1 METFPLESIKVL
13 DFSRL
18 IAGPYCTMLLGD
30 MGADVI
36 KVEQPGKGDD
46 SRAFGPPFI
55 NGESVYFFS
64 FNRNKKS
71 ITVNLKTEKGKE
83 IIKEL
88 IKKADVL
95 VENFRPGYMEKIGL
109 SYEEVKKLNHR
120 IIYTSVS
127 GYGQT
132 GPYMSRPGYDV
143 VIQGLSGFMSLTG
156 DPEGSPYKVG
166 TSIADLMAAIYA
178 FQGILLALIAREKTG
193 KGQRIDISLLDGL
206 VSLLTYQAGIYFA
219 TDNPPLR
226 KGNQHPT
233 ICPYETFKASDE
245 YINIAVGNDKFWY
258 IFCDLI
264 GLEHIKHDPK
274 FAINPERVKHRDEL
288 FSIIQNI
295 LSQKKAEE
303 WLTLFKDHG
312 IPSGPVLT
320 LDKVLTHPQILARD
334 MVVNIE
340 HPACG
345 NIKLTGIP
353 VKLSDTP
360 GSIKLPPPLLGEHNE
375 EVLSSIL
382 NYDKQEI
389 KKLAEEGIL

>member
-1 METFPLESIKVL
+1 MTHMPLESIKVL

-55 NGESVYFFS
+55 NGESAYFFS

-71 ITVNLKTEKGKE
+71 ITVNLKIEKGKK
-83 IIKEL
+83 IIIEL

-109 SYEEVKKLNHR
+109 SYEEVEKINPR
-120 IIYTSVS
+120 IIYASVS

-132 GPYMSRPGYDV
+132 GPYRSRPGYDV
-143 VIQGLSGFMSLTG
+143 VIQGISGFMSLTG

-178 FQGILLALIAREKTG
+178 FQGILLALISREKTG
-193 KGQRIDISLLDGL
+193 KGQKIDISLLDGL

-219 TDNPPLR
+219 TGVPPLR

-233 ICPYETFKASDE
+233 ISPYETFKASDE
-245 YINIAVGNDKFWY
+245 YINIAVGNDKFWH
-258 IFCDLI
+258 IFCDI
-264 GLEHIKHDPK
+264 VGLDKNNPK
-274 FAINPERVKHRDEL
+274 FATNPDRVKNRNEL
-288 FSIIQNI
+288 FAIIQEI
-295 LSQKKAEE
+295 ISRKKADE
-303 WLTLFKDHG
+303 WLCLFNDHG

-320 LDKVLTHPQILARD
+320 LDKVLTHPQVLARN
-334 MVVNIE
+334 MVVDVD
-340 HPACG
+340 HPTCG
-345 NIKLTGIP
+345 SIKLTGIP

-360 GSIKLPPPLLGEHNE
+360 GSIKLPPPVLGQHNE
-375 EVLSSIL
+375 EILSEML
-382 NYDKQEI
+382 GYDKHEI
-389 KKLAEEGIL
+389 EKLLEEGVL